1 MRNGA
6 AAPVNILDH
15 SHHVCHSQ
23 LEAQARTE
31 AAALEREIAGKQRDL
46 QELSSSTDREQQEM
60 VNSRRRMQATTDSK
74 VEGLGAL
81 TGVKAAKLM
90 IVGG

>member
-1 MRNGA
+1 
-6 AAPVNILDH
+6 
-15 SHHVCHSQ
+15 

-31 AAALEREIAGKQRDL
+31 AAALEREIAGKQREL

-60 VNSRRRMQATTDSK
+60 ANSRRRMQATTDSK

-81 TGVKAAKLM
+81 AGVKAAKIM